1 MGGCEPVRIK
11 HLAAGCATALLI
23 PRGTA
28 AADLPA
34 RLHVFW
40 NDRPP
45 LCRDSRY
52 DLRRGRRLKSF
63 APGLRRRAGCL
74 GWRDN
79 PLLEIARWPFLFAG
93 FRRTLMLG
101 VGRRAHVDARW
112 GRWCIRACE
121 DRGDLAPIGEQLV
134 ERTSKPICRLGLRG
148 PRPRYQQQQSKGEQ
162 VQPSTRSHVHS
173 PGCGRVSLRKLG
185 LLKAVRRFMLSLA
198 VAPREKWAD

>member
-28 AADLPA
+28 AGDPPA
-34 RLHVFW
+34 RLYVFW
-40 NDRPP
+40 NDRLP

-79 PLLEIARWPFLFAG
+79 PLLESARWPFLFAG

-101 VGRRAHVDARW
+101 VG
-112 GRWCIRACE
+112 G
-121 DRGDLAPIGEQLV
+121 GLTSMLV
-134 ERTSKPICRLGLRG
+134 GGAGAS
-148 PRPRYQQQQSKGEQ
+148 
-162 VQPSTRSHVHS
+162 
-173 PGCGRVSLRKLG
+173 GRVKIGVTLPPLENSSSNAPANRFVVWASTGLG
-185 LLKAVRRFMLSLA
+185 PATSN
-198 VAPREKWAD
+198 